1 MNKVQELR
9 ERLKTERPASWKE
22 FPDIGLYM
30 DQVIATMRRQTI
42 RFDGEDPITSAMIN
56 NYIKAELL
64 PRANG
69 KRYKRL
75 HLALLTGVCTLK
87 QVLSIRDVRMLLMRD
102 TELTD
107 AEEEEAYTHF
117 QSFHDIALSEV
128 AAELP
133 DCDETDRDELI
144 AAATRLTVR
153 AYANKLAAE
162 RLLELVRQG
171 ETAKENEG

>member
-1 MNKVQELR
+1 MNEVQELR
-9 ERLKTERPASWKE
+9 KRLETDRPAPWRD

-30 DQVIATMRRQTI
+30 DQVISYMRRQAI
-42 RFDGEDPITSAMIN
+42 RFDAADPITSAMIN

-75 HLALLTGVCTLK
+75 HLALLTGISTLK
-87 QVLSIRDVRMLLMRD
+87 QVLTIRDVHMLLKRGE
-102 TELTD
+102 ELTD
-107 AEEEEAYTHF
+107 EEEDAIYTHF
-117 QSFHDIALSEV
+117 QAFHDVALNEV

-133 DCDETDRDELI
+133 DSDDPVDLI
-144 AAATRLTVR
+144 AAATRLSVR

-162 RLLELVRQG
+162 RLLEIVRL
-171 ETAKENEG
+171 KEAQASSQA

>member
-9 ERLKTERPASWKE
+9 IRLETERPASWKD
-22 FPDIGLYM
+22 FPDIDLYM
-30 DQVIATMRRQTI
+30 EQVISYMRRQTI
-42 RFDGEDPITSAMIN
+42 RFDSADPITSAMIN

-75 HLALLTGVCTLK
+75 HLALLSGISTLK
-87 QVLSIRDVRMLLMRD
+87 QVLTIRDVRMLLQRGVP
-102 TELTD
+102 LTD

-117 QSFHDIALSEV
+117 QAFHNVALSEV

-133 DCDETDRDELI
+133 DTDDTAGLI
-144 AAATRLTVR
+144 AAATRLSVR

-162 RLLELVRQG
+162 RLLEIVRL
-171 ETAKENEG
+171 NEAESASHSD